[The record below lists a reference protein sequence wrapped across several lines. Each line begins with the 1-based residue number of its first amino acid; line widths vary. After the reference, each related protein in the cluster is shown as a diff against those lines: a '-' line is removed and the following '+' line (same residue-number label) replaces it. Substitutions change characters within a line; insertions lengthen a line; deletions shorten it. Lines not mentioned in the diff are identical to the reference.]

1 MTELSD
7 SVGENVDVEMIE
19 GPPWQEFMEWSKQMR
34 RSQFIDLGAP
44 PRHVLFLGDSI
55 TEQCLWSEWFP
66 HLPTLNRGIAGDT
79 IADLT
84 SRLDTAINDP
94 IAISLLIG
102 TNDLGGGF
110 PGYEQ
115 PLTDPRQIADSFAG
129 LVSEIRDRVPD
140 VPLLINSV
148 MPREERFTPNILA
161 LNEDYRQIAERAK
174 AHYVDLWP
182 HFADGEV
189 IKSEYS
195 RDLLHLNGPG
205 YRAWT
210 SLLAPILEA
219 LIGQRGSSS

>member
-1 MTELSD
+1 MVETDAAIPVHRSGGTATPRALSGRQHHRAMP
-7 SVGENVDVEMIE
+7 VVRMV
-19 GPPWQEFMEWSKQMR
+19 P
-34 RSQFIDLGAP
+34 AP
-44 PRHVLFLGDSI
+44 PHP
-55 TEQCLWSEWFP
+55 EP
-66 HLPTLNRGIAGDT
+66 GIAGDT

-84 SRLDTAINDP
+84 ARLDTAINDP

-110 PGYEQ
+110 PGFEQ

-129 LVSEIRDRVPD
+129 LVSEIRDRVPV

-161 LNEDYRQIAERAK
+161 LNEDYQQIAERAK

-182 HFADGEV
+182 DFADGEV

-210 SLLAPILEA
+210 SLLAPVLEA
-219 LIGQRGSSS
+219 LGRTS